1 MFKSNKGKKMLKG
14 ESKKKTLFAVKNV
27 LDEHLMETTY
37 DKIHSGVKFE
47 HRVNYCNA

>member
-1 MFKSNKGKKMLKG
+1 MLKG

-37 DKIHSGVKFE
+37 NSLTGVRFE
-47 HRVNYCNA
+47 HRVNF